1 MITMMMS
8 MIMIAMTAVMMAMM
22 MMVAMMLA
30 RMVDAR
36 EENAR
41 RILAAEDDDHEDKKN
56 KTTKEIEWPELE
68 LHFSGV
74 WDTHS
79 HYEDSKQAYQKL
91 MAMASWDEFKTFIKV
106 EAVLTNVDS
115 SKVALIMN
123 LLLRQLKYPEHYSWT
138 VSILKVL
145 FPTSARNAKIIE
157 RGDVALLK
165 GLFMKMGDTKLYKAT
180 PDGKFSEG

>member
-1 MITMMMS
+1 
-8 MIMIAMTAVMMAMM
+8 
-22 MMVAMMLA
+22 
-30 RMVDAR
+30 
-36 EENAR
+36 
-41 RILAAEDDDHEDKKN
+41 
-56 KTTKEIEWPELE
+56 
-68 LHFSGV
+68 V

-145 FPTSARNAKIIE
+145 FPTSTRNAKIIE

-180 PDGKFSEG
+180 PKPKPKAKAKPNAEPKEPKKGPAKGPGKGPSKGRQGQVR